1 MRDDLLFTDLSAGL
15 LPVLPEGRYVA
26 PERRGSVIIPYFC
39 SMDSTLLIVAITFAV
54 LLAGILAWVL
64 IRQRLQQKAAEKKAA
79 SDRSASAHSASGH
92 SAADRSA
99 ANHPVDPGAVPSRQ
113 LQLQAYERLILLT
126 DRIALPN
133 LIQRTHQPEL
143 SAREMQSLLTL
154 SIRQEFEHNITQ
166 QIYVS
171 AEAWDAVRNYKD
183 QNTLIINQVGSFLP
197 EGATAADL
205 NRQLLDLLMQNPK
218 ASLQNI
224 VSEALS
230 FEAKKLF

>member
-1 MRDDLLFTDLSAGL
+1 
-15 LPVLPEGRYVA
+15 
-26 PERRGSVIIPYFC
+26 
-39 SMDSTLLIVAITFAV
+39 MDSNNLMIIAIIFAV
-54 LLAGILAWVL
+54 LLAGILAWQL
-64 IRQRLQQKAAEKKAA
+64 IRQRRQLKAAEKKAA
-79 SDRSASAHSASGH
+79 DANQSA
-92 SAADRSA
+92 
-99 ANHPVDPGAVPSRQ
+99 PGRPAGPGEIPSRQ

-133 LIQRTHQPEL
+133 LIQRVHQSGL
-143 SAREMQSLLTL
+143 SAREMQSLLNL

-183 QNTLIINQVGSFLP
+183 QNMLIVNQVGSFLP
-197 EGATAADL
+197 EDATGNDL
-205 NRQLLDLLMQNPK
+205 NRQLLDLLVQNPK

-230 FEAKKLF
+230 FEAKRLL